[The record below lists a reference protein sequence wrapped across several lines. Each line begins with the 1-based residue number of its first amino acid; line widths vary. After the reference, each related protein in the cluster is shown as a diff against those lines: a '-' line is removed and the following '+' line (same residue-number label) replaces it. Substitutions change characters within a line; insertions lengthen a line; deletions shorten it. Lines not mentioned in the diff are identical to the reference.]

1 MMISTPTSV
10 SLNSINGMT
19 MTSPEIK
26 QMVID
31 LRTEG
36 NDCFTIAR
44 KLELTVPEVE
54 EIVYGPAVT
63 DPDMI
68 ELVHW
73 GAHY

>member
-1 MMISTPTSV
+1 MMISTPTSA
-10 SLNSINGMT
+10 SPNITNGTT
-19 MTSPEIK
+19 MTSPDIV
-26 QMVID
+26 QMVRD

-36 NDCFTIAR
+36 YDNFQIAR

-68 ELVHW
+68 EFVHW

>member
-1 MMISTPTSV
+1 MQQEHIV
-10 SLNSINGMT
+10 
-19 MTSPEIK
+19 
-26 QMVID
+26 QMVKD
-31 LRTEG
+31 LRSEG
-36 NDCFTIAR
+36 MDCHTIAR

-68 ELVHW
+68 EFVHW

>member
-1 MMISTPTSV
+1 MTSMSISASHVTTV
-10 SLNSINGMT
+10 GTI
-19 MTSPEIK
+19 MTSPDMV
-26 QMVID
+26 QMVKD
-31 LRTEG
+31 LRSEG
-36 NDCFTIAR
+36 YDNFQIAR

-68 ELVHW
+68 EFMHW

>member
-1 MMISTPTSV
+1 
-10 SLNSINGMT
+10 
-19 MTSPEIK
+19 MTSPEIR
-26 QMVID
+26 QMVAD

-54 EIVYGPAVT
+54 EIVYGPSSQ

>member
-1 MMISTPTSV
+1 
-10 SLNSINGMT
+10 
-19 MTSPEIK
+19 MTSPEIV
-26 QMVID
+26 QMVKD
-31 LRTEG
+31 LRSDG
-36 NDCFTIAR
+36 LDCHTIAR

-68 ELVHW
+68 EFVHW

>member
-1 MMISTPTSV
+1 MTSTPTSA
-10 SLNSINGMT
+10 SLNSIGMMT
-19 MTSPEIK
+19 MISPEIR

-31 LRTEG
+31 LRSEG
-36 NDCFTIAR
+36 LDCFQIAR

-68 ELVHW
+68 EFVHW
-73 GAHY
+73 GQHY